1 MRIVLVG
8 GSSRELAA
16 LILREN
22 GPGWAETAC
31 FERMEPV
38 ARYAVQHRVE
48 TVIVELGANPAE
60 DLQQAYQ
67 LKREIAGISIV
78 LIANNGDYAMEAFQ
92 MGAADYLVK
101 PVSGAC
107 MQAALHRARCLC
119 HVECRR
125 IWARTFGH
133 FDLFVDGQPVL
144 FSRQRSKEIMAYL
157 VDRWGGVATN
167 QQIMADLWEDRAGDE
182 SARACFQTDFK
193 TLRADL
199 KRAGAS
205 QILHSTRGQKWVDTD
220 RMDCDY
226 YHLMQGHAGALA
238 LFNGQYMTEYSW
250 AEESTANCLR
260 IKQYYLDKE
269 QEYLKNVDK
278 FVDKALSI

>member
-8 GSSRELAA
+8 SSSRELAA
-16 LILREN
+16 LILREK
-22 GPGWAETAC
+22 GPGWTETAC
-31 FERMEPV
+31 FEDMEPV
-38 ARYAVQHRVE
+38 AKYAAEHRVG
-48 TVIVELGANPAE
+48 IVVLELGADPIS
-60 DLQQAYQ
+60 DLQQAYRMKQ
-67 LKREIAGISIV
+67 EIVGISIV
-78 LIANNGDYAMEAFQ
+78 FVASGPEYAMDAFR
-92 MGAADYLVK
+92 MGAADYLMK
-101 PVSGAC
+101 PVTGTQ
-107 MQAALHRARCLC
+107 MQTALSRAHCLC
-119 HVECRR
+119 KIGCRR

-199 KRAGAS
+199 KQAGAS

-226 YHLMQGHAGALA
+226 YHLMQGHADALA

-250 AEESTANCLR
+250 AERSTANCIR

-269 QEYLKNVDK
+269 REYLKK
-278 FVDKALSI
+278 C